1 MAGKCRK
8 SILLIDDDP
17 LVLNTVT
24 RLLEKSGHQ
33 VSAFQNPKE
42 AIQEAM
48 MDDFDLVISD
58 IRMPEVNGL
67 QAIRYMRE
75 MRSQQGKNQIP
86 EIFITG
92 YASDYGEEAEKLKPR
107 AIVHKPFEIADF
119 ITVVNNALVIGD

>member
-1 MAGKCRK
+1 MGGRIKK

-24 RLLEKSGHQ
+24 RLLEKSGHI

-58 IRMPEVNGL
+58 IRTPEVNGL

-75 MRSQQGKNQIP
+75 MRSQQGKDQIP

-92 YASDYGEEAEKLKPR
+92 YAAEYGEDAQKLKPR
-107 AIVHKPFEIADF
+107 AIVHKPFNLVDF
-119 ITVVNNALVIGD
+119 IEVGTVLSR